1 MVGESAVIA
10 RKGLVRLHLLNGV
23 EPASKSAMK
32 ANGTLTKRLLLNPM
46 LVTVHGASDVGL
58 S

>member
-1 MVGESAVIA
+1 MVGEIAVIA
-10 RKGLVRLHLLNGV
+10 RKGLGRHHLLNV
-23 EPASKSAMK
+23 IEPASKSAMK
-32 ANGTLTKRLLLNPM
+32 ANGTLTERLLLNPM